1 MILGLFKEK
10 LNVNDHKQVVN
21 YIISEEANQQW
32 IYHVLENN
40 FNKEAFR
47 GLPFAKKVLN
57 SFVTINLNMKASEET
72 LSTIADLG
80 YRKCR
85 EWLDTYNK
93 LRMYYYYYY

>member
-57 SFVTINLNMKASEET
+57 SFVTINLNMKARK
-72 LSTIADLG
+72 LSVLLLIWDIENVGVARYL
-80 YRKCR
+80 
-85 EWLDTYNK
+85 
-93 LRMYYYYYY
+93 